1 MVTTKGLEHGENGER
16 DDKCNFILV
25 FSYFFLMVNYSKKLM
40 GWIPVGRKYVEV
52 LREVGGAGTQGTGVS
67 KNKGVVS
74 VFPTIK

>member
-1 MVTTKGLEHGENGER
+1 MGNVMTNVTL
-16 DDKCNFILV
+16 FLFLV
-25 FSYFFLMVNYSKKLM
+25 IFFLMVNYSKKLM

-52 LREVGGAGTQGTGVS
+52 LREVGAAGTQGTGVS

>member
-1 MVTTKGLEHGENGER
+1 
-16 DDKCNFILV
+16 
-25 FSYFFLMVNYSKKLM
+25 MVNYSKKLM

>member
-1 MVTTKGLEHGENGER
+1 MGNVMTNVTL
-16 DDKCNFILV
+16 FLFLV
-25 FSYFFLMVNYSKKLM
+25 IFFLMVNYSKKLM
-40 GWIPVGRKYVEV
+40 GWIPVRRKYVEV